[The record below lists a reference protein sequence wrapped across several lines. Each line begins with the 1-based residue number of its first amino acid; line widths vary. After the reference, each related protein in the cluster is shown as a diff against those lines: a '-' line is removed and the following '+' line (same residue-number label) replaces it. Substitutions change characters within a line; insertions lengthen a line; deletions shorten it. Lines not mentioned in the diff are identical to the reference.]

1 MQKDL
6 VILNKVI
13 FNGAVWREEHPKRA
27 GSPPPRQGGAA
38 GLKKS
43 GWFSVLQ
50 GLTWLTQL
58 GLSLAVPPL
67 LCLLGAGWLARQFSL
82 GPWVW
87 VLGILLG
94 LGAAGCTFAGFAR
107 MFLRQN
113 GGAGENSGGK
123 TGGEGQSGSQ
133 RRKHG

>member
-1 MQKDL
+1 MGQCGGTAGQKRPTL
-6 VILNKVI
+6 PCP
-13 FNGAVWREEHPKRA
+13 GGQGGRA
-27 GSPPPRQGGAA
+27 GV
-38 GLKKS
+38 KKS

-82 GPWVW
+82 GPWIW

-94 LGAAGCTFAGFAR
+94 LGAAGCTFAEFAR

-113 GGAGENSGGK
+113 GGKGKNAGPGRSGGEDPK
-123 TGGEGQSGSQ
+123 RG
-133 RRKHG
+133 